1 MMVKHRCVDSVSD
14 VQCENGMEYAAE
26 ASACPATCTDLDAPA
41 NCADQT
47 MTAGCKCNTGYVLSG
62 GQCVKQKYC
71 GCVDKHGNYRKVG
84 TLRCLPLKGLRGLV
98 NIKNIY
104 KSKKSLDTIH
114 PTHPPLY
121 SKKKNSGKSQK

>member
-1 MMVKHRCVDSVSD
+1 MVKQRCADSVAD

-26 ASACPATCTDLDAPA
+26 VSACPATCTDLDGPA

-47 MTAGCKCNTGYVLSG
+47 MTAGCKCNTGFVLSG

-84 TLRCLPLKGLRGLV
+84 ALRCLQPLKELRGLV
-98 NIKNIY
+98 NIKKI
-104 KSKKSLDTIH
+104 
-114 PTHPPLY
+114 
-121 SKKKNSGKSQK
+121 